1 MAEITD
7 LERALVNAHKAG
19 DSEAATK
26 LAAAIKEARQ
36 LEKFSGE
43 KAIESYQKGRM
54 SEDDAVKFE
63 RALDLGVV
71 KLPSGVKRED
81 VQPPG
86 IMARIG
92 DVFTGGL
99 RRTKESESLPEW
111 TGMPEL
117 NQLSMASAA
126 AGLGTMFAGSDEAV
140 NVLKSQFPGLG
151 VRQDEAGN
159 YILKSTVD
167 KKEYVIPPGLRMGD
181 IPRLIGGV
189 AAFTPAGRVASLPGT
204 MAASAGTQAAI
215 ESSQAATGGEF
226 NATDVALAGG
236 AAALPAVVQATK
248 AGMKQAVKPL
258 ATRVVNAYDARQAA
272 KTGATT
278 GAPTTGAPPATGA
291 APVVPPAAVPPVAP
305 VAPVTQAAA
314 AVPEM
319 AAEDVA
325 QLVKKAS
332 RGGMGS
338 DKAKEQL
345 AQIAKINPEAKAAAE
360 QLGFDL
366 PTDIFS
372 DNAML
377 KETVGLTRSVAGSE
391 ASAAWRETVEGAVNR
406 ADDLMGQL
414 DASKDLASVSQ
425 GVKDTLG
432 RTQQELKD
440 AAKAIYDDIDAQVPK
455 ATRVEMPAL
464 QEELTKIA
472 SEVGEEGLSQTE
484 RNLMK
489 MMGEDVTYGRLLRE
503 KSLIGAALEGKVTQ
517 NPYGN
522 LDTASLT
529 RLYRALADDQLN
541 AVETIGGQEL
551 RDALRGANR
560 LTAQRKA
567 LEKRIVSA
575 FGKEGEGSI
584 ATTMRTAITSAAK
597 GDDKGL
603 TKLIKVVPPE
613 LRKQVIASAIA
624 DVAKS
629 TRAGQVGFGFNEY
642 AKMYQGL
649 RNNSP
654 VYATIVRE
662 LGDGSD
668 EILTNLYKVS
678 KRINEARANVLT
690 TGKANQ
696 SIVQGLN
703 AESIIEKVL
712 ASTTA
717 RAAATGVG
725 ALGGGPVG
733 AVATSAL
740 TQVLASGKK
749 DAIQAAGKLFAS
761 SEFEQLLKEAATKP
775 APSNEAIN
783 RVAASRAL
791 REFARHIKAD
801 VRTPTAREKW
811 VRSTIQPAR
820 QTQSNDNRSND
831 NAASPQSF

>member
-19 DSEAATK
+19 DSQAATK

-36 LEKFSGE
+36 LEKFSGA

-54 SEDDAVKFE
+54 SDEDATKFE

-81 VQPPG
+81 VQPPSV
-86 IMARIG
+86 MARIG

-117 NQLSMASAA
+117 NQLSAASAK

-140 NVLKSQFPGLG
+140 NVLEAQFPGLE

-159 YILKSTVD
+159 YILKSSID

-204 MAASAGTQAAI
+204 MAASAGIQAAI
-215 ESSQAATGGEF
+215 EASQAATGGEF
-226 NATDVALAGG
+226 NAADVALAGG

-248 AGMKQAVKPL
+248 AGLKQAVKPL

-272 KTGATT
+272 KAGGIPTT

-305 VAPVTQAAA
+305 VTQAAA
-314 AVPEM
+314 AAPEM

-345 AQIAKINPEAKAAAE
+345 AQIAKINPEAKAAADE
-360 QLGFDL
+360 LGFDL

-372 DNAML
+372 DSAML

-391 ASAAWRETVEGAVNR
+391 ASSAWRETVEGAVNR

-455 ATRVEMPAL
+455 ATRVDMPAL

-472 SEVGEEGLSQTE
+472 SDVGEDGLSQTE

-541 AVETIGGQEL
+541 AVESIGGQEL

-629 TRAGQVGFGFNEY
+629 TRSGQVGFGFNEY

-662 LGDGSD
+662 LGEGSD
-668 EILTNLYKVS
+668 EMLTNLYKVS

-696 SIVQGLN
+696 AIVQGLN

-775 APSNEAIN
+775 APSNEAIK

-801 VRTPTAREKW
+801 TRTPTAREKW